1 MAFDLATAARIR
13 EVLYPLLPEGFSFE
27 EKNMFGGLAFLVGGN
42 MTMGVIGD
50 RAICRMSPQDFALA
64 IHEPLVSPMDFTG
77 RPTKGWLF
85 LEPDLIADPA
95 RLLGFAQQAIAF
107 TRILGP
113 KDPSAPKMGKRKTK
127 A

>member
-1 MAFDLATAARIR
+1 MAFDLTTAARLR
-13 EVLYPLLPEGFSFE
+13 EVLFPLLPEGFSFE

-50 RAICRMSPQDFALA
+50 RAICRMAPDDFANA

-77 RPTKGWLF
+77 RPMKGWLF
-85 LEPDLIADPA
+85 LEPALIADSD
-95 RLLGFAQQAIAF
+95 RLLHFAECAIALAR
-107 TRILGP
+107 TLGP

-127 A
+127 G